1 MNRRQFIGTTAA
13 AAVGASTLP
22 GIAQARQGID
32 GALAGTGTSAGDLDY
47 LRAAFERHRGGYRGR
62 SPHDVLREM
71 TSDLKALG
79 DVLSRPHP
87 AKDRAELAHT
97 AAGIASLVAIIQH
110 DRGDQPD
117 AARWFATAEKAARE
131 SGDRRLTAWVL
142 ARHAMVPLNYGAPHA
157 AARLAAKARREAGRK
172 PTAAAALAAAVTARS
187 LVAIGDQAGATKAV
201 ADVRTMVERLD
212 GPDSADTWN
221 GYPLQKHHVH
231 LSQAYTLLG
240 DTAAAYAA
248 QETALA
254 LTGSPS
260 VMTRALLEMDT
271 AACLRIDGDPS
282 AAADTAAG
290 VFARLPDSYRTGL
303 VRSRATEL
311 QNQLTG
317 RHRERLANAIE

>member
-1 MNRRQFIGTTAA
+1 
-13 AAVGASTLP
+13 
-22 GIAQARQGID
+22 
-32 GALAGTGTSAGDLDY
+32 
-47 LRAAFERHRGGYRGR
+47 
-62 SPHDVLREM
+62 M
-71 TSDLKALG
+71 TSDLKLLG
-79 DVLSRPHP
+79 EVLSRSHP

-97 AAGIASLVAIIQH
+97 AAGIAGLVAIIQH

-131 SGDRRLTAWVL
+131 SGDRRLTAWVP

-172 PTAAAALAAAVTARS
+172 PTAAALAAAVTARS
-187 LVAIGDQAGATKAV
+187 LAAIGDQASATKAV
-201 ADVRTMVERLD
+201 ADVRTMGERLD

-240 DTAAAYAA
+240 DTAAVYAA
-248 QETALA
+248 QETALV

-282 AAADTAAG
+282 AAADAAAG

-303 VRSRATEL
+303 VRSRAVDL

-317 RHRERLANAIE
+317 RHREVLANAIG